1 MPLAEVELLVYEVR
15 LPVGASKAEFDRWYS
30 RYLLSAVWY
39 AKRGA
44 VLRRANHQC
53 VRCRRAPAAEV
64 HHLTYV
70 RVGRE
75 HLCDLQAVCRA
86 CHQRIHQ
93 VRSRYDLVVA
103 SFDVEDI
110 DADVGDV
117 VDVEE
122 LRDLLD

>member
-1 MPLAEVELLVYEVR
+1 
-15 LPVGASKAEFDRWYS
+15 
-30 RYLLSAVWY
+30 
-39 AKRGA
+39 
-44 VLRRANHQC
+44 
-53 VRCRRAPAAEV
+53 
-64 HHLTYV
+64 
-70 RVGRE
+70 
-75 HLCDLQAVCRA
+75 
-86 CHQRIHQ
+86 